1 MNGFSRLFDK
11 IKVQHWAFLAV
22 PLVLT
27 LFLLPALL
35 PLLRTASLPCTH
47 DNSLHYYRITAM
59 RDALRHGWLFSRWVP
74 NLALGYGYP
83 FFNFRE
89 PLPYLAGEF
98 LAVLGLPLPLV
109 LGLMYA
115 ASLVAAAWGAYLAG
129 RDLFGER
136 AGWIAAVSYGMGP
149 YLLLDVMRRGNL
161 TESVALA
168 LLPWLLFTFRRL
180 VVAGGR
186 WNFVAATALLAAL
199 FLSHNISSLIF
210 APFLGG
216 YVLILAW
223 FHRQRRAWPWAFAAV
238 LLAVLFTA
246 WFWLPALAEQ
256 DTVQLHLSRTTRN
269 NDFHYNFAG
278 WREMLFT
285 WSPAYDP
292 DYLNAPMT
300 LPLGVLNGAL
310 AAVGLLIGLWRARGA
325 ERRTILLFFA
335 LAAFAYLWM
344 ATPGSVGV
352 WEKFSML
359 AFVQFPW
366 RLVGRALLPVALL
379 GGALFASEELGV
391 RRQEA
396 RGRKQEAAD
405 QRIGGS
411 ADQRVSEKVD
421 QRIGGLANRAS
432 SFELR
437 ASSFQHH
444 VSRFTFYAILGL
456 LTLVSYPHTYPP
468 KGVCELKPYPGMRD
482 VYGFELA
489 GWMGVDPE
497 SSYFP
502 IWVEQHPADMRVAEA
517 WLRGEE
523 PARFD
528 AGALPDGGR
537 VLEADYHPLRAT
549 VTVETPED
557 FRARWLGLYYPGWQ
571 VWVDGE
577 PAVQIAP
584 EEDTGLLTFMV
595 PAGTHTIQVRF
606 GETPL
611 HRAANL
617 VSGLTLLAGV
627 VALMWKRGSTDSTD
641 STEKTEEIRSNPF
654 NPLRI
659 LGGLALG
666 LQVLI
671 SRKRSTDSTEKTEEI
686 RSNPFNPLR
695 ILLGLSLGL
704 LLVKVILI
712 DHVPNPL
719 RQSRLAAGE
728 LPEVATAAQ
737 QPFDGGISLIGTTLT
752 TASLPADGEL
762 RVDLL
767 WQARAIPPT
776 EFRTVVLLVGADG
789 QTWSTAGTL
798 RPRGYEPP
806 PPTTQWLPGQYAYDP
821 HIVTPLAGTPPGEYR
836 VVAALFDKATLAPA
850 SVLGPDGNPQGTD
863 FTLGT
868 VRLLRP
874 SVTPELRALDVPE
887 DGSHLRCGPVGLLA
901 MTVDRASAA
910 PGDVLTV
917 RWAWEATLAEGLLAP
932 KTPVTATLALFD
944 AAGAVRRTW
953 DFPPVAAWWP
963 TNFWA
968 GGERWVGRHSLYLPV
983 GLESGVYTF
992 KTLIPG
998 CESLGEATLDVVA
1011 PERVWTVPPELTP
1024 ADVTFGGRIR
1034 LAGYALEPAQLTPG
1048 ESLLV
1053 RLVWQGVAEMTD
1065 SYRVFVHL
1073 IGPGEAVVAQSDGVP
1088 AAWSRPTTGWAVG
1101 EVVTETREVAVP
1113 ADLPPG
1119 KYRLQVGLY
1128 LPNDGRPKM
1137 ETGEDAWVIEN
1148 WRLGD

>member
-1 MNGFSRLFDK
+1 M
-11 IKVQHWAFLAV
+11 AV
-22 PLVLT
+22 PLLLA

-35 PLLRTASLPCTH
+35 PILRTASLPCTH
-47 DNSLHYYRITAM
+47 DNPLHYYRITAM

-115 ASLVAAAWGAYLAG
+115 ASLVAAAWGAYLAA

-136 AGWIAAVSYGMGP
+136 AGWIAALSYGMGP

-180 VVAGGR
+180 VVNGGR
-186 WNFVAATALLAAL
+186 RNFVASVALLAAL

-223 FHRQRRAWPWAFAAV
+223 FHRQRRAWPWALAAV

-300 LPLGVLNGAL
+300 LPLGVLNWAL
-310 AAVGLLIGLWRARGA
+310 ALVGLGIGLWRARGA
-325 ERRTILLFFA
+325 ERRTTLLFFA
-335 LAAFAYLWM
+335 LTAFAYLWM
-344 ATPGSVGV
+344 ATPASVGV

-379 GGALFASEELGV
+379 GGAVFASEELGV
-391 RRQEA
+391 RSEELGVASERVSE
-396 RGRKQEAAD
+396 KAD
-405 QRIGGS
+405 QRISRS
-411 ADQRVSEKVD
+411 A
-421 QRIGGLANRAS
+421 NP
-432 SFELR
+432 
-437 ASSFQHH
+437 ASSFQLRA
-444 VSRFTFYAILGL
+444 SRFTFYAILGL
-456 LTLVSYPHTYPP
+456 LMLVSYPYTYPP
-468 KGVCELKPYPGMRD
+468 KGVCELKPYPDMSD
-482 VYGFELA
+482 VYAFELA

-528 AGALPDGGR
+528 VGALPDGGR
-537 VLEADYHPLRAT
+537 VVAADYHPLRAT

-557 FRARWLGLYYPGWQ
+557 FRARWLGLYFPGWQ
-571 VWVDGE
+571 ARVDGD
-577 PAVQIAP
+577 PAVQVAP
-584 EEDTGLLTFMV
+584 EEDTGLLTFLV
-595 PAGTHTIQVRF
+595 PAGTHTVQVRF

-611 HRAANL
+611 RRTANL
-617 VSGLTLLAGV
+617 VSSLTLIAGV
-627 VALMWKRGSTDSTD
+627 VALMWKRGSTDLTD
-641 STEKTEEIRSNPF
+641 STEKT
-654 NPLRI
+654 
-659 LGGLALG
+659 A
-666 LQVLI
+666 
-671 SRKRSTDSTEKTEEI
+671 EI

-704 LLVKVILI
+704 LLLKVIVI
-712 DHVPNPL
+712 DQLPNPL
-719 RQSRLAAGE
+719 RQSRLAAGD
-728 LPEVATAAQ
+728 LPEVATAVQ
-737 QPFDGGISLIGTTLT
+737 QPFDGGLSLIGATLT
-752 TASLPADGEL
+752 TDSVPADAEL

-806 PPTTQWLPGQYAYDP
+806 PPTTQWLPG
-821 HIVTPLAGTPPGEYR
+821 
-836 VVAALFDKATLAPA
+836 
-850 SVLGPDGNPQGTD
+850 
-863 FTLGT
+863 
-868 VRLLRP
+868 
-874 SVTPELRALDVPE
+874 
-887 DGSHLRCGPVGLLA
+887 
-901 MTVDRASAA
+901 
-910 PGDVLTV
+910 
-917 RWAWEATLAEGLLAP
+917 
-932 KTPVTATLALFD
+932 
-944 AAGAVRRTW
+944 
-953 DFPPVAAWWP
+953 
-963 TNFWA
+963 
-968 GGERWVGRHSLYLPV
+968 
-983 GLESGVYTF
+983 
-992 KTLIPG
+992 
-998 CESLGEATLDVVA
+998 
-1011 PERVWTVPPELTP
+1011 
-1024 ADVTFGGRIR
+1024 
-1034 LAGYALEPAQLTPG
+1034 
-1048 ESLLV
+1048 
-1053 RLVWQGVAEMTD
+1053 
-1065 SYRVFVHL
+1065 
-1073 IGPGEAVVAQSDGVP
+1073 
-1088 AAWSRPTTGWAVG
+1088 
-1101 EVVTETREVAVP
+1101 
-1113 ADLPPG
+1113 
-1119 KYRLQVGLY
+1119 
-1128 LPNDGRPKM
+1128 
-1137 ETGEDAWVIEN
+1137 
-1148 WRLGD
+1148 